1 MTLEGDISYANFWMA
16 NILAYTAYVVYR
28 TVLNQS
34 VVTSVLA
41 GLRFITRNVWN
52 IVQDHSRSRSS

>member
-28 TVLNQS
+28 TVLNQPE
-34 VVTSVLA
+34 VTSVPA
-41 GLRFITRNVWN
+41 GLRFITWNV
-52 IVQDHSRSRSS
+52 